1 MEFKDVIRA
10 RRSCRSFE
18 SKEQIPEQT
27 IAAIL
32 EAGNWAPSPLNQQ
45 PWEFLVITDPL
56 KKAEVRKVAEAAKQK
71 VTASGGPSW
80 ASKYGMDFIEEAPV
94 LIAVLFDPSRNGL
107 GAFFGQKQGAIS
119 AASACVQN
127 LLLAA
132 ADMGLGT
139 LWFTF
144 FNPEE
149 MRACLGAPA
158 NLEVAGVIPVGRAK
172 GTIKAP
178 PRKET
183 KVYRESYGRTL

>member
-1 MEFKDVIRA
+1 MEFKEVVRA

-18 SKEQIPEQT
+18 SAKIPEE
-27 IAAIL
+27 AMAEIL
-32 EAGNWAPSPLNQQ
+32 GAGHWAPSPLNQQ
-45 PWEFLVITDPL
+45 PWEFVLITDPL
-56 KKAEVRKVAEAAKQK
+56 KKAEVRKIAEAARRK
-71 VTASGGPSW
+71 VIASGGPGW
-80 ASKYGMDFIEEAPV
+80 VSKYALDFIEEAPV
-94 LIAVLFDPSRNGL
+94 LIAVLFDPSLGGL
-107 GAFFGQKQGAIS
+107 GGLIGQNQGAI
-119 AASACVQN
+119 AAATACVQN
-127 LLLAA
+127 MLLAA

-158 NLEVAGVIPVGRAK
+158 HLEVAGVIPLGRIK

-183 KVYRESYGRTL
+183 KVYREAYGRTV

>member
-1 MEFKDVIRA
+1 MEFKEVVRA

-18 SKEQIPEQT
+18 SVQIPEQT
-27 IAAIL
+27 IAEIL
-32 EAGNWAPSPLNQQ
+32 GAGSWAPSPLNQQ

-56 KKAEVRKVAEAAKQK
+56 KKAEVRKVAEAARQK
-71 VTASGGPSW
+71 VTASGGPGW
-80 ASKYGMDFIEEAPV
+80 VSKYGLDFIEEAPV
-94 LIAVLFDPSRNGL
+94 LIAVLFDPSQGGL
-107 GAFFGQKQGAIS
+107 GGFFGQNQGAIA

-127 LLLAA
+127 ILLAA

-144 FNPEE
+144 FHPDQ

-158 NLEVAGVIPVGRAK
+158 HLEVAGVIPVGTAK

>member
-1 MEFKDVIRA
+1 MEFNEVVKA

-18 SKEQIPEQT
+18 STIIPEET

-32 EAGNWAPSPLNQQ
+32 GAGTWAPSPLNQQ
-45 PWEFLVITDPL
+45 PWEFLVVTDPL
-56 KKAEVRKVAEAAKQK
+56 KKAEVRKVAEAARRK
-71 VTASGGPSW
+71 VTASGGPGW
-80 ASKYGMDFIEEAPV
+80 VSKYGLDFIEEAPV
-94 LIAVLFDPSRNGL
+94 LIAVLFDPSQGGL
-107 GAFFGQKQGAIS
+107 GGFFGQQQGAI
-119 AASACVQN
+119 AAAAACVQN
-127 LLLAA
+127 ILLAA

-144 FNPEE
+144 FKPGD
-149 MRACLGAPA
+149 MRACLGVPA

-183 KVYRESYGRTL
+183 RVHREVYGRT